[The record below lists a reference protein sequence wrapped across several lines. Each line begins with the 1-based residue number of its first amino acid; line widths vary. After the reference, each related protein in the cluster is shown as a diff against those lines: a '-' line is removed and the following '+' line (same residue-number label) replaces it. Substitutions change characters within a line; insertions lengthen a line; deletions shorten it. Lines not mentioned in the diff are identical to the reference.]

1 MKPETLDNLV
11 DQLVRASLRTF
22 VHLCPQ
28 VRQAPGEKIELA
40 LAAMRAASE
49 GVLDELMSHLKEAPW
64 IAQPA
69 YQLAVLT
76 LAEAG
81 AKVFRQQESSP

>member
-1 MKPETLDNLV
+1 MKPETLDTLAE
-11 DQLVRASLRTF
+11 QLARASLRTL

-28 VRQAPGEKIELA
+28 VRQASREKIEPA
-40 LAAMRAASE
+40 LAAMRAVSKD
-49 GVLDELMSHLKEAPW
+49 VLDELMGHLKEAPW

-76 LAEAG
+76 LAQTG
-81 AKVFRQQESSP
+81 AKVFRQQESVP